1 MATKDYLQGRQKWA
15 RPQAMLWADGPGTLI
30 DGLWVPTGYERTS
43 SLLTITEDDISND
56 GFLIIS
62 DHNRSDISVNEQRIE
77 QRRRMINGRMR
88 SYHNSDK
95 MVISTSWSMLP
106 SRAFASRANFN
117 QSTGISEYTDTTDQY
132 TADGGAGGSEM
143 YKWYKDHTGPFWVFL
158 SYDNYNQFG
167 TDVEAYGHLSQY
179 STMVEMYFA
188 NFDYSVVK
196 RGGSNH
202 DMWNISV
209 TLEEV

>member
-106 SRAFASRANFN
+106 SRAFASKPSIGVESTPSEAAATKAIPRA
-117 QSTGISEYTDTTDQY
+117 
-132 TADGGAGGSEM
+132 M
-143 YKWYKDHTGPFWVFL
+143 
-158 SYDNYNQFG
+158 
-167 TDVEAYGHLSQY
+167 
-179 STMVEMYFA
+179 
-188 NFDYSVVK
+188 
-196 RGGSNH
+196 
-202 DMWNISV
+202 
-209 TLEEV
+209 